1 MNRLEAGTI
10 FHREIYACLDALQID
25 QARAYIAIHHL
36 QDPDRYF
43 TPVCETLAL
52 LSDNLT
58 TTLVEYEAAC
68 QGDFQPIR
76 ARLTAGA
83 LKVARP
89 QRPESNQWWEVGFS
103 SSVDERAFCISKEQ
117 TAFGHCTHITNPVSA
132 W

>member
-1 MNRLEAGTI
+1 MEAHNVSVRELSSRLDMRDRRKFMNRLEAGTL
-10 FHREIYACLDALQID
+10 FHTEIYACLDALKID

-43 TPVCETLAL
+43 SPVCETLAL

-76 ARLTAGA
+76 EGIARHLVKQLGA
-83 LKVARP
+83 QLVAHQATVR
-89 QRPESNQWWEVGFS
+89 
-103 SSVDERAFCISKEQ
+103 RAQE
-117 TAFGHCTHITNPVSA
+117 AVSE
-132 W
+132 